1 MKLDQ
6 LKFKIFVGA
15 IMLFLAF
22 PSLSFVKD
30 VQSVEK
36 KFRLNGPE
44 VDWSQWIYF
53 WGSAIKASN

>member
-22 PSLSFVKD
+22 PSFSFVKD
-30 VQSVEK
+30 VQSVEEK
-36 KFRLNGPE
+36 IQAERSRSGLEPMDLLLALGN
-44 VDWSQWIYF
+44 
-53 WGSAIKASN
+53 

>member
-1 MKLDQ
+1 MKFDQ

-30 VQSVEK
+30 VQSVEEK
-36 KFRLNGPE
+36 IQAQRSRSGLETMDLLLALGN
-44 VDWSQWIYF
+44 
-53 WGSAIKASN
+53 